1 MMRELST
8 DRPDQTESPYTVD
21 AGHFQIEM
29 DVANGTIDRDQSNSG
44 DVRSQVWN
52 FGGLNLKAG
61 LFNNVDLQFVLGL
74 SLYLRLS
81 PITRAAFADLAAAMR
96 LSVLRF
102 FLVEHGTG
110 MLLGIGV
117 LHMLRSRAR
126 RRQGPARHALTAV
139 AALGALLCIAVS
151 VPWPGLP
158 YGRPLWRLPP

>member
-1 MMRELST
+1 MLCAVSAAYPAVLTLHSWLRWLVLAMLLCMGLRALLGWLRRREFT
-8 DRPDQTESPYTVD
+8 AFD
-21 AGHFQIEM
+21 A
-29 DVANGTIDRDQSNSG
+29 R
-44 DVRSQVWN
+44 
-52 FGGLNLKAG
+52 LG
-61 LFNNVDLQFVLGL
+61 LFASLCVDLQFVLGL

-110 MLLGIGV
+110 MLLGIGI

-139 AALGALLCIAVS
+139 AALGALLCIALS